1 MYFKSQY
8 IVLKSNKSTTFPIN
22 QGAAAHSHY
31 PLHPYVLQRLPR
43 PHAPLPPHQV
53 PTAKAHRPIPPA
65 TGCDVTL
72 SWALIYSAIRWPL
85 TLLRPDWR
93 MFMILVWPLA
103 TRFIFIIVG

>member
-1 MYFKSQY
+1 
-8 IVLKSNKSTTFPIN
+8 
-22 QGAAAHSHY
+22 
-31 PLHPYVLQRLPR
+31 
-43 PHAPLPPHQV
+43 
-53 PTAKAHRPIPPA
+53 
-65 TGCDVTL
+65 VTL